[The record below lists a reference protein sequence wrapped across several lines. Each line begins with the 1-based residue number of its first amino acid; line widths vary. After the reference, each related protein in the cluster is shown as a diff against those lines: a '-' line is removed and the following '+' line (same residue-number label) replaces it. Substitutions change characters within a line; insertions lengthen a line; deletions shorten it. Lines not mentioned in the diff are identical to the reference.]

1 MISNS
6 ILSAWSIFI
15 ALFGVT
21 LNAIFIRPYTGASY
35 LVSETKIKQHKVREI
50 FGRIANV
57 LIVIGTLGQLV
68 SIIISF

>member
-1 MISNS
+1 MISSS
-6 ILSAWSIFI
+6 ILSGWSIFVAFVGI
-15 ALFGVT
+15 S
-21 LNAIFIRPYTGASY
+21 LNAIFIRPYTGMAYIMPSDKEKKY
-35 LVSETKIKQHKVREI
+35 KRRET